1 MIDSVKIG
9 GITYAITRDATLP
22 DTGFAGQIRHHRCQI
37 VIADNLH
44 PVAAQQVLWHEIVHG
59 IMQHAGIAEQ
69 PESLVEAI
77 SYGVTQ
83 VLRDNPGILDA

>member
-1 MIDSVKIG
+1 MINQVKIG

-22 DTGFAGQIRHHRCQI
+22 DTGFSGQIRYQRCQI

-44 PVAAQQVLWHEIVHG
+44 PVAARQVLWHEIVHG
-59 IMQHAGIAEQ
+59 IMQQAGIQEQ

-77 SYGVTQ
+77 SYGVLQ
-83 VLRDNPGILDA
+83 VLRDNPGILTE